1 LSTPR
6 LLVRVLVGL
15 VLVCAGAVAVVG
27 GLYLSGSGLVAV
39 AVSGALVGCLA
50 AGIARE
56 TEPGP
61 SRTTPLEAAVW
72 IGGLT
77 VLALLVLSG
86 TAVVTSGAVTA
97 ALCAVA
103 VGVGVVA
110 AVRRAKRSARP
121 AAPPLAVLGTPEL
134 GDADHAGP
142 VPGPSTTALSATA
155 LSTRALGR
163 EWIRTTALLD
173 AALKPEDR
181 AALVRRRQEALDE
194 LERRDP
200 DGFGRWLTVGGA
212 AADPADYVHGERTA
226 GTDAA

>member
-1 LSTPR
+1 MSTPR
-6 LLVRVLVGL
+6 LLLRVLIGL
-15 VLVCAGAVAVVG
+15 VLACAGAVAVVG

-56 TEPGP
+56 TPPGP
-61 SRTTPLEAAVW
+61 NRTAPLEAAVW

-110 AVRRAKRSARP
+110 AVRRAKHSARP
-121 AAPPLAVLGTPEL
+121 AAPPIAALGTPEL
-134 GDADHAGP
+134 GDADHGGP
-142 VPGPSTTALSATA
+142 VPG

-163 EWIRTTALLD
+163 EWIRTTALLG

-181 AALVRRRQEALDE
+181 TALVRRRQEALDE

-200 DGFGRWLTVGGA
+200 DGFGRWLTAGGA
-212 AADPADYVHGERTA
+212 TADPADFVHGERTA

>member
-1 LSTPR
+1 MSTPR

-56 TEPGP
+56 TPPGP
-61 SRTTPLEAAVW
+61 NRTAPLEAAVW

-134 GDADHAGP
+134 GDADHGGP
-142 VPGPSTTALSATA
+142 VPGLSTRT

-200 DGFGRWLTVGGA
+200 DGFGRWLTMGGA

>member
-1 LSTPR
+1 MSTPR
-6 LLVRVLVGL
+6 LLARVLIGL

-27 GLYLSGSGLVAV
+27 GLYLRGSGLVAV

-56 TEPGP
+56 TPPGP
-61 SRTTPLEAAVW
+61 SRTTSLEAAVW

-121 AAPPLAVLGTPEL
+121 AAPPMVVLGIPEL
-134 GDADHAGP
+134 GDADHGGP
-142 VPGPSTTALSATA
+142 VAG

-173 AALKPEDR
+173 AALTPEDR

-200 DGFGRWLTVGGA
+200 DGFGRWLTVGGS